1 MKKTLTIVLM
11 LLSSLNV
18 VVAQNE
24 LRGTVV
30 DSDGKPIAGVKVA
43 DSKGENVTVSDMNGQ
58 FKFNTAE
65 EIDKVIA
72 SYMGFGDASAK
83 AKQGMVIKMGSNSWW
98 SKKPEKYQWF
108 VGPQVVLTSDEGHP
122 SFGLMVGRVKNWG
135 WYVRGNFNGLISD
148 CTDDNYYEGER
159 IFDGRKPIV
168 RHWSATA
175 GVMRRLGCPVHL
187 YIGAGFTQR
196 RVAWEAID
204 GQRYLYYPDSYIGPT
219 GEAGL
224 MVRFNKYFVNG
235 SAMLVPAFYKGDLYR
250 NKYDY
255 DRDGHVEVNVSIGL
269 GILF

>member
-11 LLSSLNV
+11 LLTGLNM

-24 LRGTVV
+24 LRGKVV
-30 DSDGKPIAGVKVA
+30 DSDGKPIAGVKIT
-43 DSKGENVTVSDMNGQ
+43 DSKGENKTVSDMNGQ

-65 EIDKVIA
+65 GIGRVKA
-72 SYMGFGDASAK
+72 SYMGLADASAT
-83 AKQGMVIKMGSNSWW
+83 AKSGMVIKMGSNSWW
-98 SKKPEKYQWF
+98 NKKPEKYQWF

-148 CTDDNYYEGER
+148 CNEHYDDTP

-175 GVMRRLGCPVHL
+175 GVIRRLGCPIHL
-187 YIGAGFTQR
+187 YLGAGFTQR

-204 GQRYLYYPDSYIGPT
+204 GQR
-219 GEAGL
+219 
-224 MVRFNKYFVNG
+224 
-235 SAMLVPAFYKGDLYR
+235 
-250 NKYDY
+250 
-255 DRDGHVEVNVSIGL
+255 
-269 GILF
+269 